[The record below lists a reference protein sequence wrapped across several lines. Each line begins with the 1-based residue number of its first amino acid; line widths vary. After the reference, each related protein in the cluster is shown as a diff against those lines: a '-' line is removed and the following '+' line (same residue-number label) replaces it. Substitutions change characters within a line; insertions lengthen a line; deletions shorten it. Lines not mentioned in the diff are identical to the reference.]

1 MALRS
6 FLPLTILA
14 DDLTGACDTGT
25 LFAGRDAVPVTVW
38 PAPARAAT
46 VCVLDTE
53 TRAVPAAQ
61 ARARVQ
67 TVVAAAPRARYF
79 KKIDSTLRGRIG
91 AEVDGLVEA
100 TGARSAIVCPAL
112 PSEGRAVVDR
122 VLFVGGLPVAE
133 TPVADDPEF
142 PAGRTSNV
150 VDILRQDIDRPLAWI
165 PLDQV
170 RAGVP
175 SLSARMLRLTG
186 TVMVADAD
194 SDDDLDALVQAALRL
209 AEPPVLA
216 GAAGLARAL
225 AAALG
230 LLGEGADIP
239 VGGRWLI
246 VAGSAHPATRAQI
259 SAARAAGLS
268 VLATPDQAQPD
279 RAATVARLAAEARA
293 TLVGGGY
300 DVVVLTGGET
310 AAALYR
316 ALGAERIDLLGAPC
330 PGLAFGHLRLG
341 DRTLPVVTKAGG
353 FGLPDLLVTL
363 AHAHRAHTVRSSA

>member
-1 MALRS
+1 MALTS

-25 LFAGRDAVPVTVW
+25 LFAARGAVPVTVW
-38 PAPARAAT
+38 PAPARAAA
-46 VCVLDTE
+46 VSVVDTE
-53 TRAVPAAQ
+53 TRTMPAAH

-67 TVVAAAPRARYF
+67 TVVGAAPRARYF

-91 AEVDGLVEA
+91 AEVAGLVDA
-100 TGARSAIVCPAL
+100 TGARSAVICPAL

-133 TPVADDPEF
+133 TPVANDPEF
-142 PAGRTSNV
+142 PAGRSSNV
-150 VDILRQDIDRPLAWI
+150 VDILRPDIDRPLAWI

-175 SLSARMLRLTG
+175 SLSARMLRLAG

-194 SDDDLDALVQAALRL
+194 TDDDLDALVQAALRL

-225 AAALG
+225 AASLG
-230 LLGEGADIP
+230 LLGEGPDIP
-239 VGGRWLI
+239 GGRWLI

-259 SAARAAGLS
+259 TAARAAGLT
-268 VLATPDQAQPD
+268 VLATADEAEPD
-279 RAATVARLAAEARA
+279 RAAAVARLAGQARA
-293 TLVGGGY
+293 TLASDGY
-300 DVVVLTGGET
+300 DVVVVTGGET
-310 AAALYR
+310 AAALYH

-330 PGLAFGHLRLG
+330 PGLAFGHLRIG
-341 DRTLPVVTKAGG
+341 DRMLPLVTKAGG

-363 AHAHRAHTVRSSA
+363 AHAHGAHTLRNSA